1 MNQVEKAI
9 CEVLKTILERD
20 IATLQDFKT
29 EYLKELIQFI
39 NYEFFENDSIETWE
53 DAIESIEKYLKF

>member
-20 IATLQDFKT
+20 IVTLEDFKT
-29 EYLKELIQFI
+29 EYLKELILFI
-39 NYEFFENDSIETWE
+39 NFDFFENEEI
-53 DAIESIEKYLKF
+53 